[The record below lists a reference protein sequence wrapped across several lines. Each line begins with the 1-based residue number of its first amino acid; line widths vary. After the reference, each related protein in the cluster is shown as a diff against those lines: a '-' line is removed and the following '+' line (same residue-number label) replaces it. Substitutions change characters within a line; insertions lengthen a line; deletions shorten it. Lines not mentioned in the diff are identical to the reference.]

1 MRSALS
7 AMILLGWLA
16 GAVLA
21 AHAIT
26 SSGTIGFVFGVGF
39 LVGSFATAVRLM
51 TLTQRCAQYERLLRK
66 HDIDPG
72 SGP

>member
-1 MRSALS
+1 V
-7 AMILLGWLA
+7 ILLGWLA

-39 LVGSFATAVRLM
+39 LVGSLATAVRLLA
-51 TLTQRCAQYERLLRK
+51 LTHRCRQYERTLRN
-66 HDIDPG
+66 HNIDPG
-72 SGP
+72 SDL

>member
-1 MRSALS
+1 MRLALN
-7 AMILLGWLA
+7 AVILLGWLA

-39 LVGSFATAVRLM
+39 LVGSLATAVRLLA
-51 TLTQRCAQYERLLRK
+51 LTQRCGQYERMLRK
-66 HDIDPG
+66 HNIDPG
-72 SGP
+72 SDL